1 MQAARGASLTSSAA
15 GPSGPEN
22 TSTRSP
28 ATRRRKART
37 VLLVVALAAYSVD
50 VASKIWAVDR
60 LADGD
65 IAVLGDWFRLHLV
78 RNPGAAFSTGTEFT
92 VLLSLVAIA
101 AVCVVLWFSR
111 RVVSVVWA
119 LALGLLLA
127 GIGGNLTDRL
137 LREPGPLRG
146 HVVDLFAVP
155 GWPVFNVA
163 DVCIDVA
170 AGLILLQAFRNVRL
184 DGTRPTRDATHDST
198 DDPTDGPTDS
208 ANGREVDA

>member
-1 MQAARGASLTSSAA
+1 MQAARGASLISSDAGSPSPTTTSS
-15 GPSGPEN
+15 GV
-22 TSTRSP
+22 RS
-28 ATRRRKART
+28 ART
-37 VLLVVALAAYSVD
+37 IFVLVALTAYAVD
-50 VASKIWAVDR
+50 VLSKVWAVER

-65 IAVLGDWFRLHLV
+65 IEVLGDWFRLHLV

-92 VLLSLVAIA
+92 LVFSLVAIA
-101 AVCVVLWFSR
+101 AVCVVLWVSR
-111 RVVSVVWA
+111 RLGNAVWA
-119 LALGLLLA
+119 VALGLLLA

-155 GWPVFNVA
+155 NWPVFNVA

-184 DGTRPTRDATHDST
+184 DGSRPS
-198 DDPTDGPTDS
+198 
-208 ANGREVDA
+208 